1 MAFKYLTFLKNMFLS
16 EYIYIYIYMNI
27 IYIYFPPTPVDY
39 FSHIGKLGKNKTIM
53 TDKYCRFGG
62 FLNVEK

>member
-1 MAFKYLTFLKNMFLS
+1 
-16 EYIYIYIYMNI
+16 MNI
-27 IYIYFPPTPVDY
+27 IPIYFPPTHIDY

>member
-1 MAFKYLTFLKNMFLS
+1 MFLI
-16 EYIYIYIYMNI
+16 EYIYIFIYMNI
-27 IYIYFPPTPVDY
+27 ISTYFPPTHIDY
-39 FSHIGKLGKNKTIM
+39 FSHISKLGKNKTIM